1 MKSHI
6 LKIYLCLFRE
16 KNCIHIMRKLILYIN
31 LFQMSILAI
40 IGDDYPTSK
49 KRQDPV
55 GSWLSMGTTT

>member
-6 LKIYLCLFRE
+6 LKVYLCLFRE

-40 IGDDYPTSK
+40 IGNDYPT
-49 KRQDPV
+49 
-55 GSWLSMGTTT
+55 